1 MKKLILTVSSALLL
15 LQRGGLLEFST
26 LPFADIICKRGESI
40 ALYTNSR
47 KEGTEGRKEEKKG
60 SQINDLNF
68 YLIKQEK
75 SKPKVSNLKE
85 IRRSKN

>member
-1 MKKLILTVSSALLL
+1 MKKLILTVSSVLLL

-47 KEGTEGRKEEKKG
+47 KEARREGRKEEKKG
-60 SQINDLNF
+60 SQINDLKF
-68 YLIKQEK
+68 YLIKQEREK
-75 SKPKVSNLKE
+75 
-85 IRRSKN
+85 